1 MSAEPEELRA
11 AIGLPSAVMLVIGG
25 VVGVGIFVNPAV
37 VARALPSPELALA
50 AWVVGGV
57 VALLG
62 AFVYAELAGR
72 IPSTGGE
79 YQYLRAAFGP
89 MVAFLFGW
97 TTLLVVHTGGLA
109 AVSIVFADN
118 VAVLTGGRLPR
129 APLVIGTLAVLAG
142 VNCLGVK
149 SGNGT
154 QAILGF
160 LKVAAILA
168 MVAAG
173 LSLAP
178 PSAPLVAPQAHA
190 GLKAFGA
197 ALIPV
202 LFSYG
207 GWQTAN
213 YVAGEVKDAR
223 RRLGVALLAGVLA
236 VTALYLL
243 VNIACLRALGV
254 GGLAHTMTPAS
265 DMLGRVAGPVGA
277 KLAAAVV
284 ALSALAFMSQGMLTG
299 PRVIFAM
306 ARDGLFFRA
315 AANLGSRSRAPTA
328 AIVMV
333 AIWTGVLAL
342 SGSYESILSYVT
354 AMNFL
359 FFGLTAAGL
368 FVLRSRD
375 RDAGGFRAP
384 LHPLTTGLFVVA
396 SVVVVLSAF
405 WSFPIDSLKGYAIM
419 SAGVPLYLWW
429 RRGDR
434 NHLASAP
441 HG

>member
-1 MSAEPEELRA
+1 
-11 AIGLPSAVMLVIGG
+11 VI
-25 VVGVGIFVNPAV
+25 V
-37 VARALPSPELALA
+37 
-50 AWVVGGV
+50 
-57 VALLG
+57 
-62 AFVYAELAGR
+62 
-72 IPSTGGE
+72 
-79 YQYLRAAFGP
+79 
-89 MVAFLFGW
+89 
-97 TTLLVVHTGGLA
+97 
-109 AVSIVFADN
+109 
-118 VAVLTGGRLPR
+118 
-129 APLVIGTLAVLAG
+129 TLAVLAG
-142 VNCLGVK
+142 INCLGVK

-154 QAILGF
+154 QAILGA

-178 PSAPLVAPQAHA
+178 PAAAAVAAAAPLGP
-190 GLKAFGA
+190 KAFGA

-243 VNIACLRALGV
+243 VNIACLHALGI
-254 GGLAHTMTPAS
+254 GGLARTMTPAS
-265 DMLGRVAGPVGA
+265 DLLGRVAGPVGA
-277 KLAAAVV
+277 KLAAAAV

-315 AANLGSRSRAPTA
+315 AANVGSRSRAPSA
-328 AIVMV
+328 AIVLV
-333 AIWTGVLAL
+333 AVWTGVLAL

-368 FVLRSRD
+368 FVLRARD
-375 RDAGGFRAP
+375 RDAGAFRTP
-384 LHPLTTGLFVVA
+384 LHPLTTGLFVA
-396 SVVVVLSAF
+396 ACVVVVLSAV

-419 SAGVPLYLWW
+419 AAGVPLYLWW

-434 NHLASAP
+434 SRLASA
-441 HG
+441 HHE